1 MVGHMNF
8 MVTHIYRE
16 GNQAADLLA
25 NHGLSQNTILFWQQ
39 TPLFLCDSISKNK
52 LGIPSFRYCSS

>member
-1 MVGHMNF
+1 MM
-8 MVTHIYRE
+8 THIYRE

-25 NHGLSQNTILFWQQ
+25 KHGLNQTSILFWQHS
-39 TPLFLCDSISKNK
+39 PLFLCDSISKNK